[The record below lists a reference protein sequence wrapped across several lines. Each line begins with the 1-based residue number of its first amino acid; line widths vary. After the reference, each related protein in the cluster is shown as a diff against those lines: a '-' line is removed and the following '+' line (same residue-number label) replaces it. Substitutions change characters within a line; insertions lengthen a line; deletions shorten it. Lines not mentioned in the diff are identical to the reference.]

1 MNCLDF
7 RRLLLADPRRA
18 GLEAASH
25 QAACPQ
31 CAEFAARVSLL
42 ERQLDAAARVPVP
55 DGLADRILLGHGLK
69 GADRRAWLGMAAGLA
84 LALGVAALLP
94 ALVGSDNM
102 ARAAIA
108 HVLDEET
115 EEFSVAKITDAALRT
130 RALERLGIALPG
142 HIGRIRYE
150 GPCPFGGRTA
160 YHVVLDT
167 SYGKAT
173 LLLMPENPLA
183 SRVITSA
190 RGLGAVAVP
199 ARGGSIAVVA
209 SSKSAAAGIERLLRI
224 PASPS

>member
-7 RRLLLADPRRA
+7 RRQLLADPRRA
-18 GLEAASH
+18 GPEAANH
-25 QAACPQ
+25 RAGCPQ
-31 CAEFAARVSLL
+31 CAEFAARISLM

-69 GADRRAWLGMAAGLA
+69 RADRRAWLGMAAGLA
-84 LALGVAALLP
+84 LAIGVAALLP
-94 ALVGSDNM
+94 APVGSDNP
-102 ARAAIA
+102 ARAAIG

-115 EEFSVAKITDAALRT
+115 EEFSVAKATDAALRT

-142 HIGRIRYE
+142 HIGQVRYE

-160 YHVVLDT
+160 YHIVLDT

-190 RGLGAVAVP
+190 RGLSAVAVP
-199 ARGGSIAVVA
+199 AQGGSIAVVA
-209 SSKSAAAGIERLLRI
+209 SSKSAAAGIERLLGLS
-224 PASPS
+224 AS